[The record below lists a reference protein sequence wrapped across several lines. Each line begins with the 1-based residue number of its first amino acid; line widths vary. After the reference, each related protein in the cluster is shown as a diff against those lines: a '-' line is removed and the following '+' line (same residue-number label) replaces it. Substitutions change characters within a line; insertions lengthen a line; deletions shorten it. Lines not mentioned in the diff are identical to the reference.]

1 MGQHDMCDG
10 LLYPL
15 YARGQDRSDGCEG
28 PIRIVVA
35 VREDRPTARL
45 GTGLPLTVQL
55 AGPGQL
61 AMAIQCIQSFNTRN
75 PRKVNVSIRSAFAT
89 SPS

>member
-28 PIRIVVA
+28 PIRIVVT

-45 GTGLPLTVQL
+45 GTGLPRTVQL

-89 SPS
+89 SQ